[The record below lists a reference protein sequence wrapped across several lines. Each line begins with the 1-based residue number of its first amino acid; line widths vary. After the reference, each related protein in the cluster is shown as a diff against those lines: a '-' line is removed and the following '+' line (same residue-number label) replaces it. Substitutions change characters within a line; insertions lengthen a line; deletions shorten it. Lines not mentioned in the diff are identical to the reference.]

1 MFFLVFIIAAVL
13 VIMVVQLR
21 DIKESI
27 ERAAA
32 ADKAVSESL
41 EKITS
46 RLKDIHFDTI
56 DRLNDIKSQIET
68 SQITAEDKAQE
79 ALSVQSEVK
88 RSIESAAES
97 IERLRS
103 LSYDTF
109 TLGLESVINGIE
121 KDREQE

>member
-32 ADKAVSESL
+32 ADKAISESL

-88 RSIESAAES
+88 QSIESAAES

-109 TLGLESVINGIE
+109 TLGLERVINSIE
-121 KDREQE
+121 KYRGQE